1 MKAKCHSNVQI
12 SKKIRKI
19 NAIGKKRKVKAKGI
33 GEGKEARKK
42 AKSGPSN

>member
-19 NAIGKKRKVKAKGI
+19 NAIGKKRKVK
-33 GEGKEARKK
+33 GKEAREK
-42 AKSGPSN
+42 AKSGQSN

>member
-19 NAIGKKRKVKAKGI
+19 NAIGKKRKVKAKGK
-33 GEGKEARKK
+33 GKEAREK
-42 AKSGPSN
+42 AKSGESN